1 MVDCELPLVA
11 QLLLLESS
19 ADHINKSLFSYNGS
33 ELYGGSIA
41 CVVLHCPRSNRPLY
55 SVLGRELLSQV

>member
-11 QLLLLESS
+11 QLLLLDSS
-19 ADHINKSLFSYNGS
+19 ADRINKSLFSYNSS

-41 CVVLHCPRSNRPLY
+41 WAVFA
-55 SVLGRELLSQV
+55 LS